1 MCEEGQS
8 DGGTEANQVGL
19 GGAVYILIGEVS
31 GKDSDGAG
39 GETGDRHWV
48 SESGWESYACQG
60 CWLGPGVGESGKGW
74 QREGMVWRT
83 ESGEGAE
90 GDFGKDVPDAHAGCH
105 VLRERPPR
113 PLRGEEGVQGR
124 SPWLGFS
131 REPGSLT
138 GLAIATLSDILMEW
152 PRE

>member
-1 MCEEGQS
+1 MGIVDLPRVLAGARGGRVWEGVAE
-8 DGGTEANQVGL
+8 GR
-19 GGAVYILIGEVS
+19 
-31 GKDSDGAG
+31 DSV
-39 GETGDRHWV
+39 EDRIW
-48 SESGWESYACQG
+48 GRG
-60 CWLGPGVGESGKGW
+60 
-74 QREGMVWRT
+74 R
-83 ESGEGAE
+83 